1 MAYSGQCIVMCLS
14 SVYVY
19 EYACVISAS
28 RHLLKYTYFHS
39 TEVLGDDLYLPLGG
53 SLSGNDDADE
63 EENLPNTNT
72 SLFDTM
78 HVYNNSCF
86 NTTRISFLLK

>member
-53 SLSGNDDADE
+53 SLSGNDDADDRVVMKVGIQE
-63 EENLPNTNT
+63 QEQESGTLKF
-72 SLFDTM
+72 LIKKKF
-78 HVYNNSCF
+78 F
-86 NTTRISFLLK
+86 NKNKN

>member
-53 SLSGNDDADE
+53 SLSGNDDADDRVVMKVGIQE
-63 EENLPNTNT
+63 QEQESGTLKFLIKKKN
-72 SLFDTM
+72 
-78 HVYNNSCF
+78 F
-86 NTTRISFLLK
+86 NKNKN